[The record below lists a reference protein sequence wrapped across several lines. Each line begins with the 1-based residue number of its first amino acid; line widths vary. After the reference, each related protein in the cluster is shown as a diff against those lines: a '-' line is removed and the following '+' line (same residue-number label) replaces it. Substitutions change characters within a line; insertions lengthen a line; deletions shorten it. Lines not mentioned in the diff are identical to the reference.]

1 VTEPALAVAGL
12 VKQYGR
18 TRAVDDLHFEVARG
32 EIFGL
37 LGPNGAGKST
47 TLETIEGLK
56 RPDAGTIRVLG
67 RDPFTEPRAAREQLG
82 VMLQSTQLSA
92 RLRAG
97 EAVRLFA
104 AFHAHPRP
112 PAEVLEQVGLD
123 ERSDIAFHA
132 LSGGERQRLALA
144 LALVHDPTLL
154 LLDEPTAG
162 LDPRARRGLH
172 ELLLEL
178 KARGKAIL
186 LTTHYIEEAEHLCD
200 RVAILHHGRLRACGP
215 PAELI
220 GARRASLEDVLLEL
234 TPQEREA

>member
-1 VTEPALAVAGL
+1 MELALAVAGL

-56 RPDAGTIRVLG
+56 RPDSGTIRVLG
-67 RDPFTEPRAAREQLG
+67 RDPVTEPRAAREQLG
-82 VMLQSTQLSA
+82 VMLQSTQLPA
-92 RLRAG
+92 RLRVG

-104 AFHAHPRP
+104 AFHSRPRP
-112 PAEVLEQVGLD
+112 PDQVLAQVGLA
-123 ERSDIAFHA
+123 ERGHVAFQE

-178 KARGKAIL
+178 KGRGKAIL
-186 LTTHYIEEAEHLCD
+186 LTTHYIDEAEHLCD

-220 GARRASLEDVLLEL
+220 GARRASLEEVLLEL
-234 TPQEREA
+234 TPQEHEA

>member
-1 VTEPALAVAGL
+1 MEPALVVAGL
-12 VKQYGR
+12 VKQYER

-67 RDPFTEPRAAREQLG
+67 RDPATERRGAREELG
-82 VMLQSTQLSA
+82 VMLQSTQLPP
-92 RLRAG
+92 RLRVG

-104 AFHAHPRP
+104 AFHARPRP
-112 PAEVLEQVGLD
+112 AEEVLTEVGLAD
-123 ERSDIAFHA
+123 HNAVAFHA

-178 KARGKAIL
+178 RSRGKAIL

-220 GARRASLEDVLLEL
+220 GARRASLEDVLIEL

>member
-56 RPDAGTIRVLG
+56 RPDSGTIRVLG
-67 RDPFTEPRAAREQLG
+67 RDPATERRAAREELG
-82 VMLQSTQLSA
+82 VMLQSTQLPP
-92 RLRAG
+92 RLRVG

-112 PAEVLEQVGLD
+112 AAEVLEQVGLGD
-123 ERSDIAFHA
+123 RGAVAFHA

-144 LALVHDPTLL
+144 LALIHDPTLL

-172 ELLLEL
+172 ELLLQL

-200 RVAILHHGRLRACGP
+200 RVLILHHGRLRACGP
-215 PAELI
+215 PADLI
-220 GARRASLEDVLLEL
+220 GARRASLEDVLIEL

>member
-1 VTEPALAVAGL
+1 MEPALAVAGL
-12 VKQYGR
+12 TKLYGR
-18 TRAVDDLHFEVARG
+18 TRAVDDLHFDVARG

-47 TLETIEGLK
+47 TLESIEGLR
-56 RPDAGTIRVLG
+56 RPDSGTIRVLG
-67 RDPFTEPRAAREQLG
+67 RDPATEPRAAREQLG
-82 VMLQSTQLSA
+82 VMLQSTQLPA
-92 RLRAG
+92 RLRVG

-104 AFHAHPRP
+104 AFHARPRP
-112 PAEVLEQVGLD
+112 PDEVLAQVGLA
-123 ERSDIAFHA
+123 ERGRVAFHA

-144 LALVHDPTLL
+144 LALIHDPTLL

-172 ELLLEL
+172 ELLLAL

-186 LTTHYIEEAEHLCD
+186 LTTHYIDEAEHLCD

-234 TPQEREA
+234 TPLEHEA